1 MILQNI
7 IWPKKGVCT
16 EEKLYF
22 HANVIDEDFNID
34 RDENHKKSNMNYVNY
49 QRISEIKGGGLSLD
63 RFGKVAFDTYFNG
76 LSIEKWKKYTI
87 VNQVSATVEIEGH
100 FLITLCSKIFLHGE
114 VIKKELAREEFN
126 ASKKTRYSLSFENAD
141 KGMLYFEIESLED
154 GSVFY
159 GGYYEDT
166 AITEAVRQ
174 PKIGI
179 DICTNP

>member
-49 QRISEIKGGGLSLD
+49 QRISEIKGGGLKLD

-76 LSIEKWKKYTI
+76 LSIEKWEEIYYCQSGNSNSRDRRTFSYNIMQQDISSWRSYKKRTCKRRI
-87 VNQVSATVEIEGH
+87 
-100 FLITLCSKIFLHGE
+100 
-114 VIKKELAREEFN
+114 
-126 ASKKTRYSLSFENAD
+126 
-141 KGMLYFEIESLED
+141 
-154 GSVFY
+154 
-159 GGYYEDT
+159 
-166 AITEAVRQ
+166 
-174 PKIGI
+174 
-179 DICTNP
+179 

>member
-49 QRISEIKGGGLSLD
+49 QRISEINGGGLSLD

-87 VNQVSATVEIEGH
+87 VNQVSATVE
-100 FLITLCSKIFLHGE
+100 KDIFL
-114 VIKKELAREEFN
+114 
-126 ASKKTRYSLSFENAD
+126 
-141 KGMLYFEIESLED
+141 
-154 GSVFY
+154 
-159 GGYYEDT
+159 
-166 AITEAVRQ
+166 
-174 PKIGI
+174 
-179 DICTNP
+179 